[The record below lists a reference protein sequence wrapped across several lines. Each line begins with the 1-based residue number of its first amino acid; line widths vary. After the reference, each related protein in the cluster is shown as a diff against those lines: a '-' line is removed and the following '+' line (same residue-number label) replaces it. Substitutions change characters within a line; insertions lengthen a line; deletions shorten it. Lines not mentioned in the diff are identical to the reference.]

1 MADNDGSEVS
11 TMDTFKYLNTH
22 LYIMPEKK
30 DYRAIK
36 VKKDTYESL
45 QELKKV
51 IVQKGLNSLSDN
63 IIDYTPKHC
72 PECGAEMDSVEVSI
86 KYHNCP
92 NCSFKYPKF
101 KLGLG
106 GSLALGTLIGLG
118 IAGLIYL
125 LTKDNDEE

>member
-1 MADNDGSEVS
+1 
-11 TMDTFKYLNTH
+11 MDTLKYLIPHIN
-22 LYIMPEKK
+22 YMPEKK

-63 IIDYTPKHC
+63 IIDYTLKYC
-72 PECGAEMDSVEVSI
+72 PECGTVMDSVEISL
-86 KYHNCP
+86 KYQNCP
-92 NCSFKYPKF
+92 SCSFKYPRF

-125 LTKDNDEE
+125 FTKDDNE

>member
-1 MADNDGSEVS
+1 ME
-11 TMDTFKYLNTH
+11 
-22 LYIMPEKK
+22 EKR

-51 IVQKGLNSLSDN
+51 IVQKGLNSISDN
-63 IIDYTPKHC
+63 IFEYKPKFC
-72 PECGAEMDSVEVSI
+72 PECGIVLDKVDISN
-86 KYHNCP
+86 KFLRCP

-101 KLGLG
+101 DLGLG
-106 GSLALGTLIGLG
+106 GSLPLGTLIGLG

-125 LTKDNDEE
+125 LTKDDNI

>member
-1 MADNDGSEVS
+1 
-11 TMDTFKYLNTH
+11 MD
-22 LYIMPEKK
+22 EKK

-63 IIDYTPKHC
+63 IIDYRPKFC
-72 PECGAEMDSVEVSI
+72 PECGTAMNKANLSNKFI
-86 KYHNCP
+86 KCTQ
-92 NCSFKYPKF
+92 CSFKYPKF
-101 KLGLG
+101 DLGLG

-125 LTKDNDEE
+125 LTKDEDK

>member
-1 MADNDGSEVS
+1 
-11 TMDTFKYLNTH
+11 
-22 LYIMPEKK
+22 MPEKK

-72 PECGAEMDSVEVSI
+72 PECGTEMDSVVVSV

-101 KLGLG
+101 EIGLG
-106 GSLALGTLIGLG
+106 GSLTLGTLIGLG

-125 LTKDNDEE
+125 LTKDNGED

>member
-1 MADNDGSEVS
+1 MKMS
-11 TMDTFKYLNTH
+11 
-22 LYIMPEKK
+22 EKK

-51 IVQKGLNSLSDN
+51 IVQKGINSLSEN
-63 IIDYTPKHC
+63 ILDYKPKYC
-72 PECGAEMDSVEVSI
+72 PECGVEMEAIDVKV
-86 KYHNCP
+86 KFHKCP

-101 KLGLG
+101 NLGLG
-106 GSLALGTLIGLG
+106 GSLTLGTLIGLG

-125 LTKDNDEE
+125 LTRDEDE

>member
-1 MADNDGSEVS
+1 MDG
-11 TMDTFKYLNTH
+11 
-22 LYIMPEKK
+22 KK

-51 IVQKGLNSLSDN
+51 IVQKGLNSLSDD
-63 IIDYTPKHC
+63 IIDYRPKFC
-72 PECGAEMDSVEVSI
+72 PECGNLMENADI
-86 KYHNCP
+86 RNQFLKCP

-101 KLGLG
+101 ELGLG

-125 LTKDNDEE
+125 LTKDENK

>member
-1 MADNDGSEVS
+1 
-11 TMDTFKYLNTH
+11 MDK
-22 LYIMPEKK
+22 KK

-63 IIDYTPKHC
+63 IIDYSPKFC
-72 PECGAEMDSVEVSI
+72 PECGNLIDSADI
-86 KYHNCP
+86 RNQFLKCP
-92 NCSFKYPKF
+92 SCSFKYPKF
-101 KLGLG
+101 DLGLG

-118 IAGLIYL
+118 IAALIYL
-125 LTKDNDEE
+125 LTKDENK

>member
-1 MADNDGSEVS
+1 ME
-11 TMDTFKYLNTH
+11 
-22 LYIMPEKK
+22 EKK

-36 VKKDTYESL
+36 VKKETYESL

-63 IIDYTPKHC
+63 IIEYKPKYC
-72 PECGAEMDSVEVSI
+72 PECGTLMDNVDVSN
-86 KYHNCP
+86 KFLKCP
-92 NCSFKYPKF
+92 KCSFKYPKF
-101 KLGLG
+101 DLGLG

-125 LTKDNDEE
+125 LTKDEDK